1 MKPQALTQC
10 DLQYIGK
17 INFCDFGR
25 ILNPMLKVLDYKLL
39 GKGMDPGK
47 LLTGKL
53 GGRKV
58 PVVKETYF

>member
-1 MKPQALTQC
+1 
-10 DLQYIGK
+10 
-17 INFCDFGR
+17 
-25 ILNPMLKVLDYKLL
+25 MLKVLDYKLL
-39 GKGMDPGK
+39 GKGMDPAK